1 LHSLPESSPLLS
13 AFEFPELFFK
23 HDFGLSSSSTKR
35 TFFPTF
41 PSFVSTLAFHFR
53 LRDSSDEEVSYSDS
67 EVSTWTTSFLWGDRD
82 RRRGGGGGLAFAA
95 I

>member
-53 LRDSSDEEVSYSDS
+53 LRDSSDEEVS
-67 EVSTWTTSFLWGDRD
+67 TWTTSFLWGDRD